1 MSRNSVIHF
10 IEYRN
15 RCAKEIILS
24 RDLKVLYAED
34 EELTRMLLSRQLI
47 REFKEVY
54 TAENGMEALSIF
66 KERMPDILITDLAMP
81 VMNGY
86 DLVREAKKI
95 KSNVIVIIMSAYK
108 NDSIDLKADFIL
120 SKPIVIQDILSTV
133 DSVTVNKS

>member
-1 MSRNSVIHF
+1 M
-10 IEYRN
+10 
-15 RCAKEIILS
+15 S